1 MSTNTPCRHV
11 RAHVNKNA
19 DQQWQ
24 ASATYYYGDSMSKWW
39 KSRGFRIV
47 AVVILILLA
56 IAAAIVRVVL
66 FSKGILYGES
76 AAKMASL
83 AVAAIVVTVGAVI
96 MKIRQA
102 GQAPATQAPGA
113 QASAA
118 QAPAAK
124 REESPGSVV
133 VSISALL
140 GLALVAYSVAELVAP
155 NTPVAAG
162 APACPGAPV
171 YGAPF
176 LAQTTDLGA
185 NARSGP
191 GRQYVQM
198 NRYAA
203 NCTLGFDGYCIGS
216 TELDSRLK
224 TPDDRW
230 LVVHGRSDQVISSAV
245 LLDQSP
251 LQDLGQTPSP
261 ACQRIGGL
269 PEPQSV
275 QNLVYNKNAK
285 ALSAQAPGAASV
297 GYAVAVP
304 AGKNPAYLPIGLG
317 TSPPFFKVSWNLRD
331 TLNQM
336 PGSLNNTALWV
347 GAAVCLADTVPV
359 IKSFHALRLTIRNGV
374 VIAQTPAVDLSSTIQ
389 AHLAQLA
396 CGASG

>member
-1 MSTNTPCRHV
+1 MP
-11 RAHVNKNA
+11 K
-19 DQQWQ
+19 W
-24 ASATYYYGDSMSKWW
+24 SKSSW
-39 KSRGFRIV
+39 FRIG

-66 FSKGILYGES
+66 FSEGVLYGES

-96 MKIRQA
+96 MKIRQS
-102 GQAPATQAPGA
+102 GQAPAA
-113 QASAA
+113 QVPAA
-118 QAPAAK
+118 QAPAAQVPAAK
-124 REESPGSVV
+124 RGESAGSMVS
-133 VSISALL
+133 SISALL
-140 GLALVAYSVAELVAP
+140 GIALVAYSVAELVAP

-230 LVVHGRSDQVISSAV
+230 LIVHGKSDEVISSAV
-245 LLDQSP
+245 VLDQSP
-251 LQDLGQTPSP
+251 LQNLGQTPSP

-275 QNLVYNKNAK
+275 QNLAYNKKAK
-285 ALSAQAPGAASV
+285 AVSAEAPGAASV
-297 GYAVAVP
+297 GYAVAAPV
-304 AGKNPAYLPIGLG
+304 GKNPSYFPIGLG
-317 TSPPFFKVSWNLRD
+317 ASPPSFNVSWNVRN

-336 PGSLNNTALWV
+336 PLGLNNTVIWL

-359 IKSFHALRLTIRNGV
+359 INSFHALRLTIRNGTV
-374 VIAQTPAVDLSSTIQ
+374 TAQTPAEGLPSAIQ

>member
-1 MSTNTPCRHV
+1 
-11 RAHVNKNA
+11 
-19 DQQWQ
+19 
-24 ASATYYYGDSMSKWW
+24 
-39 KSRGFRIV
+39 
-47 AVVILILLA
+47 
-56 IAAAIVRVVL
+56 
-66 FSKGILYGES
+66 
-76 AAKMASL
+76 MASL

-96 MKIRQA
+96 MKIRQSGQA
-102 GQAPATQAPGA
+102 SATQTPGAQAPATQVTT
-113 QASAA
+113 
-118 QAPAAK
+118 AK
-124 REESPGSVV
+124 REEGSGSGSVV
-133 VSISALL
+133 SSISALL

-191 GRQYVQM
+191 GRQYAQT

-230 LVVHGRSDQVISSAV
+230 LIVHGRSDQVISSAV
-245 LLDQSP
+245 VLDQSP

-275 QNLVYNKNAK
+275 QNLVYTENAK
-285 ALSAQAPGAASV
+285 MLSVQAPGAASV
-297 GYAVAVP
+297 GYAAAVP
-304 AGKNPAYLPIGLG
+304 AGKNPSYLPIGLG
-317 TSPPFFKVSWNLRD
+317 TSAPFFKISWNLRN

-336 PGSLNNTALWV
+336 PRSLNITALWI

-359 IKSFHALRLTIRNGV
+359 IKSFHALRLTIRNGA
-374 VIAQTPAVDLSSTIQ
+374 VIAQTPAVDLSSAIQ
-389 AHLAQLA
+389 ARLAQLA

>member
-1 MSTNTPCRHV
+1 MLG
-11 RAHVNKNA
+11 
-19 DQQWQ
+19 WL
-24 ASATYYYGDSMSKWW
+24 
-39 KSRGFRIV
+39 KSRWFRIT
-47 AVVILILLA
+47 AIVILIFLA
-56 IAAAIVRVVL
+56 IAAAIVRVFL

-83 AVAAIVVTVGAVI
+83 AVAAVVVTAGAII
-96 MKIRQA
+96 MKISQSLKA
-102 GQAPATQAPGA
+102 STGLTAPG
-113 QASAA
+113 QTPTG
-118 QAPAAK
+118 QTPTGQTPTGAK
-124 REESPGSVV
+124 REQSAGSMVS
-133 VSISALL
+133 SISALL
-140 GLALVAYSVAELVAP
+140 GLALVAFSVAELVAP

-191 GRQYVQM
+191 GRQYAQM

-216 TELDSRLK
+216 VETDSRLK

-230 LVVHGRSDQVISSAV
+230 LIVHSKSDEVISSAV

-251 LQDLGQTPSP
+251 LQNLGQSPSP
-261 ACQRIGGL
+261 ACERLGGL

-275 QNLVYNKNAK
+275 QNLVYNKKNAT
-285 ALSAQAPGAASV
+285 LSAEAPGAASV
-297 GYAVAVP
+297 GYAVAAP
-304 AGKNPAYLPIGLG
+304 AGRTPSYIPIGLG
-317 TSPPFFKVSWNLRD
+317 ANPPLFKVSWKLQS

-336 PGSLNNTALWV
+336 LGSPNNTVIWV

-359 IKSFHALRLTIRNGV
+359 ISSFHALRITIHNGA
-374 VIAQTPAVDLSSTIQ
+374 ITSQTSAVDLPSTIK